1 MQNPWNAYTF
11 FLEQFLTLYDRDKK
25 NQAKKAKDLQ
35 NPWITNGVKK
45 SSKHK
50 QRLYDNFLKNRN
62 EK

>member
-1 MQNPWNAYTF
+1 MI
-11 FLEQFLTLYDRDKK
+11 EIKK
-25 NQAKKAKDLQ
+25 IKRKAKDLQ